1 MVHGARLHQ
10 SPSSVELELDPD
22 AEETST
28 MHDVNGSSKLE
39 VEQPPY
45 PFDSGKTLLSLTQK
59 YNVGHVISRIK
70 QIHTDF
76 YHS

>member
-10 SPSSVELELDPD
+10 SPSSVELELNPGV
-22 AEETST
+22 EETST
-28 MHDVNGSSKLE
+28 AHDVNAPSKLE

-59 YNVGHVISRIK
+59 YNVGSS
-70 QIHTDF
+70 QE
-76 YHS
+76 